1 MIVKKGSLASVYH
14 MNRVPVMRPLALFA
28 IATATL
34 LAPAS
39 SSTAQPP
46 PGQDR
51 FAPDAFLD
59 PAAREIYTIA
69 YDEWDAAGANV
80 LRYTA
85 RIEQRIA
92 AGLRTPLRDRT
103 FYHSESAV
111 RSFWQR
117 DRRSVIQVL
126 GSRSEY
132 PGRSIAI
139 REAEESGILYWLQE
153 FPFEEP
159 FAPGSDQLF
168 IGADRD
174 AAPFQ
179 PSEDEFWL
187 AHPLGQNADTLYRF
201 RSGDTTT
208 VTLQDGRQL
217 VTVRLDVL
225 PREIDPR
232 RISGSLWIEP
242 ESGALVRGLYR
253 LSRPVNLL
261 RDIPEA
267 REDGVDD
274 NPFMP
279 GFLKPITFEMRLIV
293 VDYSLW
299 DFKAW
304 LPRAMHLEGEMAM
317 GIFKVPVRTDAK
329 YTIESV
335 TLQDEAG
342 AEVPEELLFGE
353 PLTEV
358 NFDTRAEAMAFIAQ
372 LLSEDGGT
380 SYAPISPDSVGAR
393 RSRWIAPGDHS
404 IIENSP
410 DLPPPIWEYEPGLPS
425 DEEIERYVSHLA
437 SLPVPPLLESGWNFD
452 WGWSGRDMLRYN
464 RVEAL
469 AVGGGLERSLHGS
482 YRLTASGYFGVADLR
497 PKARLDL
504 ERSTVLRRLKLG
516 AYHELRPTEAESGYL
531 GLGNSLDA
539 FFFGRDNGEYY
550 YATGADLTWRPPA
563 IATQSFQA
571 RLYAERQSPAET
583 STNFALFRAFNR
595 KWDFRPNVAAD
606 EVDEA
611 GAEVR
616 LSPWW
621 GNDPVGARLGLELF
635 GRGAVWRAAGV
646 DGSERYGQASATLRT
661 VVPVQGRGWR
671 QVRLGIEAAGG
682 HTWGEA
688 PVQRSW
694 FLGAGGTLRGYPAST
709 LSGMSFV
716 RGRVEL
722 ARTYEFVGA
731 SVFGDAGWAGPVGE
745 FDGDE
750 VLYGVGVGLSIL
762 DGLVRF
768 DLSQGLKG
776 PKRDFR
782 VELYLD
788 HIL

>member
-1 MIVKKGSLASVYH
+1 MVKKGSLESVYQ
-14 MNRVPVMRPLALFA
+14 MKRVPIVRPLTLAA
-28 IATATL
+28 IASATL
-34 LAPAS
+34 LAPAPATA
-39 SSTAQPP
+39 TAQAL

-59 PAAREIYTIA
+59 PAARDLYTVA
-69 YDEWDAAGANV
+69 YDQWEAAGANV

-85 RIEQRIA
+85 RIDQRIA
-92 AGLRTPLRDRT
+92 AGLRTPLRDRIL
-103 FYHSESAV
+103 YHSETAV

-117 DRRSVIQVL
+117 DRRSVVQVL

-132 PGRSIAI
+132 PGRNFAI
-139 REAEESGILYWLQE
+139 RAAERSGVLYWLQE
-153 FPFEEP
+153 FPFDEP
-159 FAPGSDQLF
+159 FAPGRDQLF
-168 IGADRD
+168 IGGDRD
-174 AAPFQ
+174 QARFQ
-179 PSEDEFWL
+179 PSEDDFWL
-187 AHPLGQNADTLYRF
+187 AHPLGQGADTLYQF
-201 RSGDTTT
+201 QSGDTTT
-208 VTLQDGRQL
+208 VSLQDGRQL
-217 VTVRLDVL
+217 ATVRLDVL

-242 ESGALVRGLYR
+242 GSGALVRGLYR
-253 LSRPVNLL
+253 LSRPVNML
-261 RDIPEA
+261 RDIPWA
-267 REDGVDD
+267 REDSV
-274 NPFMP
+274 PFMP
-279 GFLKPITFEMRLIV
+279 GFLKPITFEMKLIV

-304 LPRAMHLEGEMAM
+304 LPRAMHIEGEMAV

-335 TLQDEAG
+335 TLQDETG
-342 AEVPEELLFGE
+342 AEVLEEVLFGE

-358 NFDTRAEAMAFIAQ
+358 HFDTRAEAMAFIAQ
-372 LLSEDGGT
+372 LLSEDAGT

-393 RSRWIAPGDHS
+393 RNRWIAPGDRS
-404 IIENSP
+404 VIENSP

-425 DEEIERYVSHLA
+425 DEEIERYVRQLA
-437 SLPVPPLLESGWNFD
+437 ELPVPPLLEAQWDFD
-452 WGWSGRDMLRYN
+452 WGWGGRDMLRYN
-464 RVEAL
+464 RIEAL

-482 YRLTASGYFGVADLR
+482 YRLSATGYFGVADLR

-504 ERSTVLRRLKLG
+504 ERSTVRRRLKLA

-531 GLGNSLDA
+531 AFGNSLDA

-571 RLYAERQSPAET
+571 RLYAERQSAAET
-583 STNFALFRAFNR
+583 NTNFALFRAFNR

-606 EVDEA
+606 EADEA
-611 GAEVR
+611 GAELR

-621 GNDPVGARLGLELF
+621 GNDPVGARFGIELF
-635 GRGAVWRAAGV
+635 GRGGVWRVPGAE
-646 DGSERYGQASATLRT
+646 GSQQYGQASATVRA
-661 VVPVQGRGWR
+661 VVPVRGKGWR
-671 QVRLGIEAAGG
+671 QVRLGVEAAGG

-709 LSGMSFV
+709 LSGLSFL

-722 ARTYEFVGA
+722 ARTYEFVGG
-731 SVFGDAGWAGPVGE
+731 SLFGDAGWAGPVGG
-745 FDGDE
+745 FDADE
-750 VLYGVGVGLSIL
+750 ILYGVGVGVSIL

-776 PKRDFR
+776 PKKGFR

>member
-1 MIVKKGSLASVYH
+1 MVKKRRPADVFDMRRMLALE
-14 MNRVPVMRPLALFA
+14 PLALAA
-28 IATATL
+28 IASAALLVPGPSTA
-34 LAPAS
+34 
-39 SSTAQPP
+39 TAQPP

-59 PAAREIYTIA
+59 PAARDLYTIA

-80 LRYTA
+80 LRYTS
-85 RIEQRIA
+85 RIEQRVA
-92 AGLRTPLRDRT
+92 AGLRTPLRDRV
-103 FYHSESAV
+103 FYHSETSV

-117 DRRSVIQVL
+117 DRRSVNQVL

-132 PGRSIAI
+132 PGRNFAI
-139 REAEESGILYWLQE
+139 REAERSGVLYWLQE
-153 FPFEEP
+153 FPFDEP

-168 IGADRD
+168 IGADRE

-179 PSEDEFWL
+179 PRDDSFWL
-187 AHPLGQNADTLYRF
+187 AHPLGQSADTLYRF
-201 RSGDTTT
+201 QSGDTTS
-208 VTLQDGRQL
+208 VTLPDGRQL

-242 ESGALVRGLYR
+242 GSGALVRGLYR

-261 RDIPEA
+261 QDLPEA
-267 REDGVDD
+267 REEEANDG
-274 NPFMP
+274 PLP

-304 LPRAMHLEGEMAM
+304 LPRAMHLEGEMAV
-317 GIFKVPVRTDAK
+317 GIFKWPVRMDAK
-329 YTIESV
+329 YTIEAV
-335 TLQDEAG
+335 TLQDETG
-342 AEVPEELLFGE
+342 AEVEEEPLFGD
-353 PLTEV
+353 PLTEI
-358 NFDTRAEAMAFIAQ
+358 NFATRAEAMAFIAQ
-372 LLSEDGGT
+372 LLSEDGET
-380 SYAPISPDSVGAR
+380 IYQAVSPDSLGYR
-393 RSRWIAPGDHS
+393 RSRWIAPRDRRV
-404 IIENSP
+404 IEQSP
-410 DLPPPIWEYEPGLPS
+410 HIPPPIWEYDPGLPS
-425 DEEIERYVSHLA
+425 DEQIERYVRHL
-437 SLPVPPLLESGWNFD
+437 SELPVPPLLEAQWDFD
-452 WGWSGRDMLRYN
+452 WGWGGRDMLRYN

-469 AVGGGLERSLHGS
+469 AIGGGVERSLHGS
-482 YRLTASGYFGVADLR
+482 YRLSAAGYFGVADLT
-497 PKARLDL
+497 PKVRLDI

-531 GLGNSLDA
+531 AFGNSLDA
-539 FFFGRDNGEYY
+539 FLFGRDNGEYY

-563 IATQSFQA
+563 IATQSFRA
-571 RLYAERQSPAET
+571 RLYAESQSAAQT
-583 STNFALFRAFNR
+583 NTNFALSRAFNR

-611 GAEVR
+611 GAELR

-621 GNDPVGARLGLELF
+621 GNDPVGARFGLELF
-635 GRGAVWRAAGV
+635 GRGAVWRAPGV
-646 DGSERYGQASATLRT
+646 EGTERYGQASATVRT

-709 LSGMSFV
+709 LSGLSFL

-745 FDGDE
+745 FDADE
-750 VLYGVGVGLSIL
+750 ILYGVGVGVSIL
-762 DGLVRF
+762 DGLIRF

>member
-1 MIVKKGSLASVYH
+1 MTVKKGSPASVYQ
-14 MNRVPVMRPLALFA
+14 MKRVPVVLTA
-28 IATATL
+28 IASATL
-34 LAPAS
+34 LAPAPAAA
-39 SSTAQPP
+39 TAQAP

-59 PAAREIYTIA
+59 PAARNLYTIA
-69 YDEWDAAGANV
+69 YDQWDAAGANV

-85 RIEQRIA
+85 RIDQRIA
-92 AGLRTPLRDRT
+92 AGLRTPLRDRV
-103 FYHSESAV
+103 FYHSESSV

-126 GSRSEY
+126 GSRAEY
-132 PGRSIAI
+132 PGRNIAI

-153 FPFEEP
+153 FPFDEP

-168 IGADRD
+168 IGGNRD
-174 AAPFQ
+174 QVRFQ

-187 AHPLGQNADTLYRF
+187 AHPLGQGADTLYQF
-201 RSGDTTT
+201 QSSDTTT
-208 VTLQDGRQL
+208 VTLPDGRQL

-242 ESGALVRGLYR
+242 SSGVLVRGLYR
-253 LSRPVNLL
+253 LSRPVNML

-267 REDGVDD
+267 REEGVDN

-279 GFLKPITFEMRLIV
+279 GFLKPITFEMKLIV

-304 LPRAMHLEGEMAM
+304 LPRAMHIEGEMAV
-317 GIFKVPVRTDAK
+317 GIFKMPVRTDAK

-335 TLQDEAG
+335 ALQDETG
-342 AEVPEELLFGE
+342 AEVEEELLFGD

-358 NFDTRAEAMAFIAQ
+358 HFDTRAEAMAFIAQ
-372 LLSEDGGT
+372 LLSEDGEAG
-380 SYAPISPDSVGAR
+380 YAPISPDSVGSSR
-393 RSRWIAPGDHS
+393 RSRWIAPRDRS
-404 IIENSP
+404 LIENSP

-425 DEEIERYVSHLA
+425 DEEIEGYVRHL
-437 SLPVPPLLESGWNFD
+437 SELPIPPLLESQWNFD

-469 AVGGGLERSLHGS
+469 AVGGGLERSLQS
-482 YRLTASGYFGVADLR
+482 WYRLSASGYFGVADLR
-497 PKARLDL
+497 PKARLDI
-504 ERSTVLRRLKLG
+504 ERSTVRRRLKLG

-531 GLGNSLDA
+531 TLGNSLDA

-571 RLYAERQSPAET
+571 RLYAERQSSAET
-583 STNFALFRAFNR
+583 NTNFALFRAFNR
-595 KWDFRPNVAAD
+595 KWDFRPNVAAQ

-611 GAEVR
+611 GAELR

-621 GNDPVGARLGLELF
+621 GNDPVGARFGIELF
-635 GRGAVWRAAGV
+635 GRGALWRVPGAE
-646 DGSERYGQASATLRT
+646 GSEAYGQGSATVRA
-661 VVPVQGRGWR
+661 VVPVRGEGWR

-709 LSGMSFV
+709 LSGLSFL

-731 SVFGDAGWAGPVGE
+731 SLFGDAGWAGPVGG
-745 FDGDE
+745 FDADE
-750 VLYGVGVGLSIL
+750 ILYGVGVGASLL
-762 DGLVRF
+762 DGLVRL

-776 PKRDFR
+776 PKKDFR

>member
-1 MIVKKGSLASVYH
+1 MVKKPGPADVFDMKCMLAVK
-14 MNRVPVMRPLALFA
+14 PVALTA
-28 IATATL
+28 IAAATL
-34 LAPAS
+34 AAAAPFVASGQVAPAQ
-39 SSTAQPP
+39 T
-46 PGQDR
+46 R

-59 PAAREIYTIA
+59 PAARDLYTIA

-85 RIEQRIA
+85 RIDQRIA
-92 AGLRTPLRDRT
+92 AGLRTPMRDRV
-103 FYHSESAV
+103 FYHSETSV

-132 PGRSIAI
+132 PGRNFAI
-139 REAEESGILYWLQE
+139 REAERSGILYWLQE

-174 AAPFQ
+174 ASPFQ
-179 PSEDEFWL
+179 PSEDSFWL
-187 AHPLGQNADTLYRF
+187 AHPLGQGADTLYQF
-201 RSGDTTT
+201 QSGDTTS
-208 VTLQDGRQL
+208 VTLPDGRQL

-242 ESGALVRGLYR
+242 GSGALVRGLYR

-261 RDIPEA
+261 QDLPEA
-267 REDGVDD
+267 LEEGADDG
-274 NPFMP
+274 PLP

-304 LPRAMHLEGEMAM
+304 LPRAMHLEGEMAV
-317 GIFKVPVRTDAK
+317 GIFKWPVRTDAK
-329 YTIESV
+329 YTIEAV
-335 TLQDEAG
+335 TLQDETG
-342 AEVPEELLFGE
+342 AEVLEELLFGD

-358 NFDTRAEAMAFIAQ
+358 HFATRAEAMAFIAQ
-372 LLSEDGGT
+372 LLSEDGET
-380 SYAPISPDSVGAR
+380 SYGPISPDSIGNR
-393 RSRWIAPGDHS
+393 RSRWIAPRDRS
-404 IIENSP
+404 VIEQSP
-410 DLPPPIWEYEPGLPS
+410 HIPPPIWEYDPGLPS
-425 DEEIERYVSHLA
+425 DEQIEGYVRHLA
-437 SLPVPPLLESGWNFD
+437 ELPVPPLLEAQWDFD
-452 WGWSGRDMLRYN
+452 WGWGGRDMLRYN

-469 AVGGGLERSLHGS
+469 AVGGGLQRSLHGS
-482 YRLTASGYFGVADLR
+482 YRLSATGYFGVADLW
-497 PKARLDL
+497 PKVRLDL
-504 ERSTVLRRLKLG
+504 ERSTVRRRLKLG

-531 GLGNSLDA
+531 AFGNSLDA
-539 FFFGRDNGEYY
+539 FLFGRDNGEYY

-571 RLYAERQSPAET
+571 RLYAERQSAAET
-583 STNFALFRAFNR
+583 NTNFALFRAFNR
-595 KWDFRPNVAAD
+595 KWDFRPNVAAE

-611 GAEVR
+611 GAELRV
-616 LSPWW
+616 SPWW

-646 DGSERYGQASATLRT
+646 DGSERYGQASAILRT

-709 LSGMSFV
+709 LSGLSFV
-716 RGRVEL
+716 RGRVEV

-745 FDGDE
+745 FDAGE
-750 VLYGVGVGLSIL
+750 VLYGVGVGMSIL

>member
-1 MIVKKGSLASVYH
+1 MVKKPGPADVFHLR
-14 MNRVPVMRPLALFA
+14 RVPGVTPAALAA
-28 IATATL
+28 IASATL
-34 LAPAS
+34 LVPAPSPA
-39 SSTAQPP
+39 TAQPP
-46 PGQDR
+46 PAQFR

-59 PAAREIYTIA
+59 PAARDLYTIA
-69 YDEWDAAGANV
+69 YDEWDEAGANV

-85 RIEQRIA
+85 RIEQRVA
-92 AGLRTPLRDRT
+92 AGLRTPRRDRV
-103 FYHSESAV
+103 FYHSETSV

-132 PGRSIAI
+132 PGRNFAI
-139 REAEESGILYWLQE
+139 REAERSGILYWLQE
-153 FPFEEP
+153 FPFDEP

-168 IGADRD
+168 IGADRE
-174 AAPFQ
+174 APPFEYR
-179 PSEDEFWL
+179 EDEFWL
-187 AHPLGQNADTLYRF
+187 AHPLGQGADTLYQF
-201 RSGDTTT
+201 QSGDTTS
-208 VTLQDGRQL
+208 VTLPDGRQL

-242 ESGALVRGLYR
+242 GSGALVRGLYR

-261 RDIPEA
+261 QDLPEA
-267 REDGVDD
+267 REEGADDG
-274 NPFMP
+274 PLP

-304 LPRAMHLEGEMAM
+304 LPRAMHLEGEMAV
-317 GIFKVPVRTDAK
+317 GIFKWPVRMDGK
-329 YTIESV
+329 YTIEAV
-335 TLQDEAG
+335 TLQDETG
-342 AEVPEELLFGE
+342 AEVMEELLFGD

-358 NFDTRAEAMAFIAQ
+358 HFATRAEAMAFIAQ

-380 SYAPISPDSVGAR
+380 SYGPISPDSIGSR
-393 RSRWIAPGDHS
+393 RSRWIAPRDRS
-404 IIENSP
+404 VIEQSP
-410 DLPPPIWEYEPGLPS
+410 HIPPPIWEYDPGLPS
-425 DEEIERYVSHLA
+425 DEQIEGYVRHL
-437 SLPVPPLLESGWNFD
+437 SELPVPPLLEAQWDFD
-452 WGWSGRDMLRYN
+452 WGWGGRDMLRYN

-469 AVGGGLERSLHGS
+469 AVGGGVQRSLHGS
-482 YRLTASGYFGVADLR
+482 YRLGAAGYFGVADLW
-497 PKARLDL
+497 PKVRLNL
-504 ERSTVLRRLKLG
+504 ERSTVRRRLKLG

-531 GLGNSLDA
+531 AFGNSLDA
-539 FFFGRDNGEYY
+539 FLFGRDNGEYY

-563 IATQSFQA
+563 IAMQSFLA
-571 RLYAERQSPAET
+571 RLYAERQSAAET
-583 STNFALFRAFNR
+583 NTNFALFRAFNR

-611 GAEVR
+611 GAELR

-635 GRGAVWRAAGV
+635 GRGAVWRAAGG
-646 DGSERYGQASATLRT
+646 DGNERYGQASATLRT

-709 LSGMSFV
+709 LSGLSFV

-745 FDGDE
+745 FDADE
-750 VLYGVGVGLSIL
+750 ILYGVGVGVSIL